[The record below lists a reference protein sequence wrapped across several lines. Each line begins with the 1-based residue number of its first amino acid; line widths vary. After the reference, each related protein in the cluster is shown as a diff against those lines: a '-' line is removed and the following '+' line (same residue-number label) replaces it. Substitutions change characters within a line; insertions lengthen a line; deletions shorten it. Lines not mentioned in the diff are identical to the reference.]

1 MPDSQLCPDERLAA
15 IRLLATDLDG
25 TLLGPRGQIAER
37 TMMAWTAWK
46 HKGGL
51 AAIVTGRPF
60 ANLVQVITERGGG
73 ATWPLPDALICD
85 ERDVYIVDPDCA
97 SPTWHPVP
105 HPVRNL
111 TNEREQ
117 LALAD
122 EIVQKLM
129 ARARAS
135 GSEPKRSEPEAE
147 MTRGYVELR
156 YPESEAAEAGRRLA
170 SSLLQNHAAALIPV
184 RNSRLLSLRHPLSR
198 KGFALAHLVEHLGLL
213 MSQAVAVGDSLNDLT
228 MLDGSCGNLTAAVPN
243 ADPLVLA
250 ATQAA
255 GGILL
260 EEPATL
266 GVASLFEALVAA
278 SSLRR

>member
-1 MPDSQLCPDERLAA
+1 MVRCWA
-15 IRLLATDLDG
+15 
-25 TLLGPRGQIAER
+25 
-37 TMMAWTAWK
+37 
-46 HKGGL
+46 H
-51 AAIVTGRPF
+51 VGRF
-60 ANLVQVITERGGG
+60 
-73 ATWPLPDALICD
+73 
-85 ERDVYIVDPDCA
+85 IVDPDCA
-97 SPTWHPVP
+97 SPTWHPVL

-122 EIVQKLM
+122 EI
-129 ARARAS
+129 A
-135 GSEPKRSEPEAE
+135 
-147 MTRGYVELR
+147 
-156 YPESEAAEAGRRLA
+156 
-170 SSLLQNHAAALIPV
+170 QNHAAALIPV